1 MSDKERALWQA
12 ISRGLKLIVN
22 AIDAYIKE
30 PGIVRYRPSTPLASF
45 SETAAD
51 A

>member
-22 AIDAYIKE
+22 AIDTYIVKE
-30 PGIVRYRPSTPLASF
+30 ESAITKR
-45 SETAAD
+45 
-51 A
+51 